1 MMKKRRKKKTKE
13 NKNKNYNKILSNQ
26 LLIKDN

>member
-1 MMKKRRKKKTKE
+1 MKKRRKKKTKE